1 MPVLDITEVSRRSGL
16 PASALRF
23 YEQRGLITSIGR
35 RGLHRTFDAS
45 VVERL
50 ALIALGQAV
59 GFSLGEVARV
69 IGAGSGP
76 PRINRASLA
85 AKADELDRTIQ
96 RLGAM
101 RDALRGA
108 AACPAPSHIEC
119 RHFRRFMRLAG
130 SGTLRPFQQRGYS
143 PRRAAP

>member
-23 YEQRGLITSIGR
+23 YEQRGLIASIGR
-35 RGLHRTFDAS
+35 RGLRRTFDAS

-69 IGAGSGP
+69 IGAGSAP
-76 PRINRASLA
+76 PRINRATLA
-85 AKADELDRTIQ
+85 TKADELERKIE
-96 RLGAM
+96 RLSAM

-108 AACPAPSHIEC
+108 AACP
-119 RHFRRFMRLAG
+119 
-130 SGTLRPFQQRGYS
+130 
-143 PRRAAP
+143 